1 MNSIKST
8 VLEIGELA
16 YFEDY
21 PLLILFNN
29 SAPHGLREVSVIH
42 EFEEEPTDDFFRKGS
57 KIIFGNTSY
66 TVLEI
71 GEVANQTFKSLGH
84 ISLYFD
90 LAEGD
95 ELMLGAALLTPNIVP
110 IVKPGDTIRFIR

>member
-1 MNSIKST
+1 MNTLKST

-21 PLLILFNN
+21 PILILFNN
-29 SAPHGLREVSVIH
+29 SAPHGLREVCVIH
-42 EFEEEPTDDFFRKGS
+42 EFDEEPSDDFFRKGS
-57 KIIFGNTSY
+57 KIIFGTTSY
-66 TVLEI
+66 TVMEI

-90 LAEGD
+90 LVEGD
-95 ELMLGAALLTPNIVP
+95 ELMLGAALLSPNTVP
-110 IVKPGDTIRFIR
+110 KVKPGDIIRFIR